1 MRTFKK
7 KVLILGGSSDI
18 GLELLKKFLEKEIYK
33 IDLHYNS
40 NIKNFKHLKNKCNL
54 IKADLSVSNY
64 KNTLK
69 KFSKNYDIIVN
80 LVGYINN
87 KSFEKFT
94 IKSLEK
100 TLRINSLIPLL
111 IIRMSITSMIK
122 KKWGRILNSSSIG
135 VKFGGGSKTFEY
147 SFSKHLNEF
156 IPSHLKKIA
165 DKNVF
170 YNVIKIGLTNT
181 KIHKKISNKDLKMR
195 TNLLPIK
202 KMAKPQDI
210 ASYIYY
216 LSSDE
221 NQFITNELINITGGE

>member
-122 KKWGRILNSSSIG
+122 KKQ
-135 VKFGGGSKTFEY
+135 V
-147 SFSKHLNEF
+147 
-156 IPSHLKKIA
+156 
-165 DKNVF
+165 
-170 YNVIKIGLTNT
+170 
-181 KIHKKISNKDLKMR
+181 
-195 TNLLPIK
+195 NLAL
-202 KMAKPQDI
+202 
-210 ASYIYY
+210 
-216 LSSDE
+216 
-221 NQFITNELINITGGE
+221 

>member
-1 MRTFKK
+1 MKIFRK

-18 GLELLKKFLEKEIYK
+18 GLELTKKFLEKDIYK
-33 IDLHYNS
+33 IDLHYHS
-40 NIKNFKHLKNKCNL
+40 NIKNIKKIKNKCNL
-54 IKADLSVSNY
+54 IKADLSASNY

-69 KFSKNYDIIVN
+69 KFDKNYDIIVN

-94 IKSLEK
+94 IESLEK

-111 IIRMSITSMIK
+111 IIRMSLTKMIK

-135 VKFGGGSKTFEY
+135 VKFGGGTNTFEY
-147 SFSKHLNEF
+147 SISKHLNEF
-156 IPSHLKKIA
+156 IPNYLKKIA
-165 DKNVF
+165 DKNIF
-170 YNVIKIGLTNT
+170 YNVMKIGLTNT
-181 KIHKKISNKDLKMR
+181 KIHKKISNKNLKIR

-202 KMAKPQDI
+202 KMATPHDI
-210 ASYIYY
+210 ANYIYY

-221 NQFITNELINITGGE
+221 NQFITNEIINITGGE

>member
-1 MRTFKK
+1 MKIFKK

-18 GLELLKKFLEKEIYK
+18 GLELLKMFLKKEIYK

-40 NIKNFKHLKNKCNL
+40 NIKNLKHLKNKCNL
-54 IKADLSVSNY
+54 IKADLSTSNY

-69 KFSKNYDIIVN
+69 KFDKNYDIIVN

-94 IKSLEK
+94 IESLEK

-111 IIRMSITSMIK
+111 IIRMSLTKMIK

-135 VKFGGGSKTFEY
+135 VKFGGGTNTFEY
-147 SFSKHLNEF
+147 SISKHLNEF
-156 IPSHLKKIA
+156 IPSYLKKIA
-165 DKNVF
+165 DKNIF
-170 YNVIKIGLTNT
+170 YNVMKIGLTNT
-181 KIHKKISNKDLKMR
+181 KIHKKISNKNLKMR

-202 KMAKPQDI
+202 KMATPHDI
-210 ASYIYY
+210 ANYIYY

-221 NQFITNELINITGGE
+221 NQFITNEIINITGGE

>member
-54 IKADLSVSNY
+54 IKADLSASNY

>member
-1 MRTFKK
+1 MKIFRK

-18 GLELLKKFLEKEIYK
+18 GLELTKKFLEKDIYK
-33 IDLHYNS
+33 IDLHYHS
-40 NIKNFKHLKNKCNL
+40 NIKIIKKIKNKCNL
-54 IKADLSVSNY
+54 IKADLSASNY

-69 KFSKNYDIIVN
+69 KFDKNYDIIVN

-94 IKSLEK
+94 IESLEK

-111 IIRMSITSMIK
+111 IIRMSLTKMIK

-135 VKFGGGSKTFEY
+135 VKFGGGTNTFEY
-147 SFSKHLNEF
+147 SISKHLNEF
-156 IPSHLKKIA
+156 IPSYLKKIA
-165 DKNVF
+165 NKNIF
-170 YNVIKIGLTNT
+170 YNVMKIGLTNT
-181 KIHKKISNKDLKMR
+181 KIHKKISNKNLKMR

-202 KMAKPQDI
+202 KMATPHDI
-210 ASYIYY
+210 ANYIYY

-221 NQFITNELINITGGE
+221 NQFITNEIINITGGE

>member
-1 MRTFKK
+1 MKTFKK

-40 NIKNFKHLKNKCNL
+40 SIKNFKHLKNKCNL

-94 IKSLEK
+94 IK
-100 TLRINSLIPLL
+100 N
-111 IIRMSITSMIK
+111 
-122 KKWGRILNSSSIG
+122 
-135 VKFGGGSKTFEY
+135 
-147 SFSKHLNEF
+147 
-156 IPSHLKKIA
+156 
-165 DKNVF
+165 
-170 YNVIKIGLTNT
+170 
-181 KIHKKISNKDLKMR
+181 
-195 TNLLPIK
+195 
-202 KMAKPQDI
+202 
-210 ASYIYY
+210 
-216 LSSDE
+216 
-221 NQFITNELINITGGE
+221 

>member
-1 MRTFKK
+1 
-7 KVLILGGSSDI
+7 
-18 GLELLKKFLEKEIYK
+18 
-33 IDLHYNS
+33 
-40 NIKNFKHLKNKCNL
+40 
-54 IKADLSVSNY
+54 
-64 KNTLK
+64 
-69 KFSKNYDIIVN
+69 
-80 LVGYINN
+80 
-87 KSFEKFT
+87 
-94 IKSLEK
+94 
-100 TLRINSLIPLL
+100 
-111 IIRMSITSMIK
+111 MIK

-135 VKFGGGSKTFEY
+135 VKFGGGTKTFEY

-170 YNVIKIGLTNT
+170 YNVMKIGLTNT

>member
-1 MRTFKK
+1 M
-7 KVLILGGSSDI
+7 
-18 GLELLKKFLEKEIYK
+18 
-33 IDLHYNS
+33 
-40 NIKNFKHLKNKCNL
+40 
-54 IKADLSVSNY
+54 
-64 KNTLK
+64 
-69 KFSKNYDIIVN
+69 
-80 LVGYINN
+80 
-87 KSFEKFT
+87 
-94 IKSLEK
+94 EK

-135 VKFGGGSKTFEY
+135 VKFGGGTKTFEY
-147 SFSKHLNEF
+147 SISKHLNEF

-170 YNVIKIGLTNT
+170 YNVMKIGLTNT
-181 KIHKKISNKDLKMR
+181 KIHKKISNKDLKIR